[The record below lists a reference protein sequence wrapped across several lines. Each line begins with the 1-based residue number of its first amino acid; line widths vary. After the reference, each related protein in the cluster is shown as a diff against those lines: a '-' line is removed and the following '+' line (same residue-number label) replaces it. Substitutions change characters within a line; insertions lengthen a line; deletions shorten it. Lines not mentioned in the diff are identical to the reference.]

1 MVLSQYEA
9 TVSEKKQVGFPKKF
23 REVLGETLVITKG
36 FDGHLVIVSAE
47 KGETLLEGTEG
58 KPFIDKSTR
67 EIQRFLLG
75 NAIEVDLDKKGR
87 FVLPEYLKTY
97 AGIEKD
103 VVFVG
108 VKRYVELWDK
118 KKWEEQQ
125 AYLSEYIPSITERLI
140 AEKTKHE

>member
-1 MVLSQYEA
+1 MVLSQYEG

-36 FDGHLVIVSAE
+36 FDGHLVIVSSE

-58 KPFIDKSTR
+58 KPFIDKNTR

-75 NAIEVDLDKKGR
+75 NAVEVVLDKKGR

-97 AGIEKD
+97 AGIEKN

-125 AYLSEYIPSITERLI
+125 AYLSEQIPSITERLT